1 MHVTHLYINDN
12 KLYSTDGKRLYIVD
26 LTDYALSTLPERFY
40 QVVKRTKSEMIIQK
54 IESGED
60 YPNVND
66 IIESFEDGL
75 KDGEEI
81 NFEYKSIQSG
91 IAQTI
96 RAMHEKVSIDTNYI
110 NDLFLGLEDYIVT
123 TIVNKYDKAMP
134 VKVIY
139 DSRITAYIMPMIIK

>member
-1 MHVTHLYINDN
+1 M
-12 KLYSTDGKRLYIVD
+12 DGKRLYVVD
-26 LTDYALSTLPERFY
+26 LTDYALSTLPEGFY